1 MKRLFAVL
9 SVALLAVTLSV
20 LLVSCS
26 ECEHESDR
34 DNNGICDECGEILNE
49 VTKDVWD
56 SEFDITNAAVTILET
71 TESSGNTEGVK
82 QELSVVS
89 GKVYPDSGDESS
101 PSWGMDFSALQ
112 PYFAFG
118 ASFESFV
125 YDEKTAKYTCDE
137 ITVNE
142 ITYENVSVT
151 FNTSKRL
158 SSIDY
163 SVQSSERI
171 NVSIKILNHGGAAV
185 PEKQ

>member
-1 MKRLFAVL
+1 MKKLIGAL
-9 SVALLAVTLSV
+9 SVALLAVTLSAS
-20 LLVSCS
+20 LASCS
-26 ECEHESDR
+26 KCEHKSDR
-34 DNNGICDECGEILNE
+34 DNNGICDECSEILNE

-56 SEFDITNAAVTILET
+56 FEFSVTNAAVTILET

-89 GKVYPDSGDESS
+89 GKVYPASGDESS
-101 PSWGMDFSALQ
+101 PGWGMDFSALQ

-171 NVSIKILNHGGAAV
+171 NVSIKISNHGGAAV